1 MNTLKQMTKFTTI
14 GTLVFATVL
23 STEIQWDLSP
33 RKHQINL
40 FQLNGLKLKQ
50 LVVNDEV
57 PELSSSDFVP
67 VKVKRKEKLARPGF
81 EL

>member
-1 MNTLKQMTKFTTI
+1 MTKFTTI

-23 STEIQWDLSP
+23 STDLQWDLCP

-50 LVVNDEV
+50 QLVNDEV

-67 VKVKRKEKLARPGF
+67 VKVKQKERPARPGF